1 MYCIYIIKK
10 INVSIVDILYIFII
24 YFLLDIIFISD
35 VLVVVLL
42 NYYMYFFLV

>member
-1 MYCIYIIKK
+1 MYCIYIIK

-24 YFLLDIIFISD
+24 YFLLDIIFIRD